1 MKFKILSIDGGGIKG
16 LYSSTILEHL
26 EKKFGGSCSDYF
38 DMLCGT
44 STGGLLAL
52 GLSQKIPAAELSKIY
67 SEQGKNIFPKQG
79 WLKGIVKQTFWRGKY
94 KDDALRL
101 VLQNVFGNRL
111 IGESNN
117 LLCIPSY
124 SLTDARPWIFK
135 YDYKEGAL
143 ELKRDN
149 KVRYV
154 DVALATSAAPTF
166 LPIAEIQAYDD
177 KQFIDGGVW
186 ANDPSLIGLLEALNC
201 FVGEGKKYDAIQLL
215 SISSL
220 NNISGK
226 PIGLER
232 HRSFIHW
239 REELFETAMI
249 GQSHF
254 TSFFLSKIQS
264 ISSVPVEY
272 VRIPSELI
280 SADQKHL
287 VQLDST
293 TTEAIK
299 FIRGKGNDRGL
310 LAANDPEVGKF
321 FQTLKTYKTN

>member
-1 MKFKILSIDGGGIKG
+1 MKFKILCIDGGGIKG

-26 EKKFGGSCSDYF
+26 EEKYGGSCSDYF
-38 DMLCGT
+38 DMICGT
-44 STGGLLAL
+44 STGGLIAL
-52 GLSQKIPAAELSKIY
+52 GISQKIPAAELSKIY
-67 SEQGKNIFPKQG
+67 SEHGKDIFPKQG
-79 WLKGIVKQTFWRGKY
+79 LLKGILKQTFLMGKY
-94 KDDALRL
+94 KDDALKQ
-101 VLQNVFGNRL
+101 VLQKVFGDRL

-135 YDYKEGAL
+135 YDHKEG
-143 ELKRDN
+143 ELVRDN

-166 LPIAEIQAYDD
+166 LPIAEIGAYDD

-201 FVGEGKKYDAIQLL
+201 FVGEGKQYDEIQLL

-220 NNISGK
+220 NTISGK
-226 PIGLER
+226 PIGLKR
-232 HRSFIHW
+232 YRSFIHW
-239 REELFETAMI
+239 REELFETSMI

-254 TSFFLSKIQS
+254 TSFFLSKIQN

-272 VRIPSELI
+272 VRIPSESI

-287 VQLDST
+287 VQLDGTSLS
-293 TTEAIK
+293 AIK

-310 LAANDPEVGKF
+310 LAAKDPEIAEF
-321 FQTLKTYKTN
+321 FKTYKTYKTN

>member
-1 MKFKILSIDGGGIKG
+1 MKFKILCIDGGGIKG

-26 EKKFGGSCSDYF
+26 EEKYGGSCSDYF
-38 DMLCGT
+38 DMICGT
-44 STGGLLAL
+44 STGGLIAL
-52 GLSQKIPAAELSKIY
+52 GLSQRIPAAELSKIY
-67 SEQGKNIFPKQG
+67 AEHGKDIFPKQR
-79 WLKGIVKQTFWRGKY
+79 WLTGVVKQTFWRGKY
-94 KDDALRL
+94 KDDALKR
-101 VLQNVFGNRL
+101 VLQNVFGDRL
-111 IGESNN
+111 MGESNN

-135 YDYKEGAL
+135 YDHKEG

-166 LPIAEIQAYDD
+166 LPIAEIGAYDD

-186 ANDPSLIGLLEALNC
+186 ANDPSLVGLLEALNC
-201 FVGEGKKYDAIQLL
+201 FVGNGKRYDEIQLL

-220 NNISGK
+220 NAISGK
-226 PIGLER
+226 PIGLKR

-239 REELFETAMI
+239 KEELFETSMI

-272 VRIPSELI
+272 VRIPSEPI

-287 VQLDST
+287 VQLDGTST
-293 TTEAIK
+293 SAIK

-310 LAANDPEVGKF
+310 LAAKDSEVAQF
-321 FQTLKTYKTN
+321 FKTQKTYKTN